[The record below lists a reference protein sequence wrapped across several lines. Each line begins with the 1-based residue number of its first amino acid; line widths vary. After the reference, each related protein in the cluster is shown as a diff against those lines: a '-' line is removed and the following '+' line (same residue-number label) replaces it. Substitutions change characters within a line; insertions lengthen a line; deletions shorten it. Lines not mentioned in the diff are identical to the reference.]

1 MRPFII
7 LLGIVCFVNTT
18 YIAGQTPAFPGAE
31 GFGAN
36 ATGGRGGQ
44 VIYVTNLNC
53 NGPGSLNEAL
63 AVPGAKYILFK
74 VSGVI
79 QCAAQVLYG
88 DVTLAGQTSPGGI
101 IVRGLVVDEIYE
113 PEGTGNNIIVRH
125 LRSRPQNPDT
135 YPGTGWIL
143 DDGLRLDGAQ
153 DIIVDHCSFANALD
167 EATQISNSQ
176 NISIQ
181 YCQLAETIGYHYI
194 YGGMLINYSEPD
206 HPQQNI
212 SIHHNVWNRIGGRFP
227 EISCES
233 PYCNAYPL
241 NIELSNNLL
250 WDINTTLW
258 YGANI
263 DPSGEDYSF
272 FVHLNFINNYAVGRA
287 TYTEAMAA
295 SSLLNYPQNQLF
307 SSDNRLNLYPSYA
320 DYDLFYCCN
329 DFNLYNPNTDL
340 GIATILSTPHSF
352 PAITYQATNNLQA
365 HLSQRVG
372 AFPRDSMDR
381 RLLASVQ
388 NNTIN
393 PSPLSD
399 LEFVT
404 TSDAFLLD
412 ADTPQAPQDTDNDGM
427 PNYWE
432 TAHSLNNS
440 LQDHN
445 NTNLS
450 VSITG
455 IPGYTNLECYLNCLA
470 DALVNGGSSPEC
482 GIQLANCTFAPN
494 ITGTALA
501 CNNQLQTYS
510 VEAIAGSTYVWT
522 VTGGT
527 ILNGQGT
534 HQIVVQWSNETLGT
548 VNILQT
554 TP

>member
-272 FVHLNFINNYAVGRA
+272 FVHLIFIKGEIIEPRFVLLVLVVVWSSFTLTPPVFLPSFVNNPELAR
-287 TYTEAMAA
+287 
-295 SSLLNYPQNQLF
+295 LLSVFQA
-307 SSDNRLNLYPSYA
+307 A
-320 DYDLFYCCN
+320 DYRPVTQRYSREYYFV
-329 DFNLYNPNTDL
+329 L
-340 GIATILSTPHSF
+340 GRVMKLTVPPASMIAL
-352 PAITYQATNNLQA
+352 
-365 HLSQRVG
+365 
-372 AFPRDSMDR
+372 
-381 RLLASVQ
+381 
-388 NNTIN
+388 
-393 PSPLSD
+393 
-399 LEFVT
+399 
-404 TSDAFLLD
+404 
-412 ADTPQAPQDTDNDGM
+412 
-427 PNYWE
+427 
-432 TAHSLNNS
+432 
-440 LQDHN
+440 
-445 NTNLS
+445 
-450 VSITG
+450 
-455 IPGYTNLECYLNCLA
+455 
-470 DALVNGGSSPEC
+470 
-482 GIQLANCTFAPN
+482 
-494 ITGTALA
+494 
-501 CNNQLQTYS
+501 
-510 VEAIAGSTYVWT
+510 
-522 VTGGT
+522 
-527 ILNGQGT
+527 
-534 HQIVVQWSNETLGT
+534 
-548 VNILQT
+548 
-554 TP
+554 